1 MPDRPGHHQPDV
13 ANPNVGPLHLDH
25 LIVTGGC
32 GFIGSNFIR
41 FLRNAR
47 PAARI
52 TNIDCL
58 SYSGNLENL
67 AGLEHDDH
75 YRFIKAD
82 ICDAAAMRHALA
94 GADAVIH
101 FAAESH
107 VDRSLMD
114 SRPFIQTNV
123 LGTQTLLDAA
133 QQAKVRR
140 FVHVSTDEVYGSL
153 PLDRPDLR
161 FTETS
166 PINPSS
172 PYAASKAASDL
183 LVHAFHHT
191 FGLDT
196 VITRCSNNFGPYQF
210 PEKVIPLF
218 VTNLLEGKQVP
229 LYGDGLNVRD
239 WIHVDDHCEAILAV
253 LERGRAGA
261 VYNIGAD
268 NEHSNL
274 DLTPSLLRVMGKGT
288 DFIRHVQDRPGHDRR
303 YAIDS
308 SRIASELGWRATRSA
323 WPQALEATVQ
333 WYRTNQTWWQHIR
346 SGEYRHFYDTL
357 YGRRPEAHKP
367 AAR

>member
-1 MPDRPGHHQPDV
+1 MFDRI
-13 ANPNVGPLHLDH
+13 
-25 LIVTGGC
+25 IVTGGC

-41 FLRNAR
+41 FLRSQR
-47 PAARI
+47 PATRI

-67 AGLEHDDH
+67 AGMEKDSNYTFL
-75 YRFIKAD
+75 KAD
-82 ICDAAAMRHALA
+82 ICDAAVMKQALA
-94 GADAVIH
+94 GADAVVH

-107 VDRSLMD
+107 VDRSLLD
-114 SRPFIQTNV
+114 SRPFVQTNV

-133 QQAKVRR
+133 HQANVKR

-161 FTETS
+161 FTESS
-166 PINPSS
+166 PIQPSS

-239 WIHVDDHCEAILAV
+239 WIHVDDHCEAVLAV
-253 LERGRAGA
+253 LERGRAGE

-274 DLTPSLLRVMGKGT
+274 ELTHALLTVMGRGH

-308 SRIASELGWRATRSA
+308 AKIRGNLGWTPSRSA
-323 WPQALEATVQ
+323 WPNALEATVR
-333 WYRTNQTWWQHIR
+333 WYRENESWWRHIR
-346 SGEYRHFYDTL
+346 SGAYRHFYETL
-357 YGRRPEAHKP
+357 YASRP
-367 AAR
+367 AANAR

>member
-1 MPDRPGHHQPDV
+1 MFER
-13 ANPNVGPLHLDH
+13 

-41 FLRNAR
+41 FLRQHR
-47 PAARI
+47 PSIAI

-67 AGLEHDDH
+67 AGLEGDAR

-82 ICDAAAMRHALA
+82 IGDAGTMKSALA
-94 GADAVIH
+94 GADAIVH

-114 SRPFIQTNV
+114 SRPFVQTNV

-133 QQAKVRR
+133 RHARLKR

-153 PLDRPDLR
+153 PLDRPEFR
-161 FTETS
+161 FTEDS
-166 PINPSS
+166 PIRPSS

-191 FGLDT
+191 FGLDA

-253 LERGRAGA
+253 LERGRAGQ

-274 DLTPSLLRVMGKGT
+274 DLTHSLLRLMNRGPE
-288 DFIRHVQDRPGHDRR
+288 FIRHVEDRPGHDRR

-308 SRIASELGWRATRSA
+308 SKIAAELGWRASRSA
-323 WPQALEATVQ
+323 WPAALEATVA
-333 WYRTNQTWWQHIR
+333 WYTSNATWWRHIR
-346 SGEYRHFYDTL
+346 SGEYRSFYDTL
-357 YGRRPEAHKP
+357 YANRP
-367 AAR
+367 AAMA